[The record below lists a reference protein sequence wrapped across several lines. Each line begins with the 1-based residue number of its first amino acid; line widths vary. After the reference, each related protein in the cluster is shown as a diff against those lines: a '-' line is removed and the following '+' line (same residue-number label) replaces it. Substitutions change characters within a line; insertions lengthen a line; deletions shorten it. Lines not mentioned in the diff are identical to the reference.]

1 MGFAARKERHTFTL
15 DQELVGY
22 LKLEAEQRSI
32 ASLSSALEEILRE
45 SKRQREREKIQSAIS
60 SYYDALPEAE
70 REENRAWG
78 AFAESQFPKD

>member
-15 DQELVGY
+15 DQELVAY
-22 LKLEAEQRSI
+22 VKLEAEQRSI
-32 ASLSSALEEILRE
+32 ASLSAALEEILRE

-60 SYYDALPEAE
+60 SYYDALSETE

-78 AFAESQFPKD
+78 AFGESQFLRD